1 MRGGLRGKEGSG
13 DGDDVGA
20 DGSINLGRVG
30 RAVVG
35 IGVSGGDHAGGG
47 DLGRGCPAAAFIG
60 RSAGAG
66 GCGSG
71 RDLPGERLDEL
82 KRKMTGMRRDRD
94 QGIASTSKHGGQIAA
109 IAKGKEVITY
119 GSGGGGEGGSEEG
132 GLDEDV
138 GDVFGKEEEDDEEDD
153 QSLDA
158 SEIIEGLIRS
168 VFGRRERSKISM
180 GDEED
185 MI

>member
-1 MRGGLRGKEGSG
+1 
-13 DGDDVGA
+13 
-20 DGSINLGRVG
+20 
-30 RAVVG
+30 
-35 IGVSGGDHAGGG
+35 
-47 DLGRGCPAAAFIG
+47 
-60 RSAGAG
+60 
-66 GCGSG
+66 
-71 RDLPGERLDEL
+71 
-82 KRKMTGMRRDRD
+82 MRRDRD
-94 QGIASTSKHGGQIAA
+94 QGTASTSKHGGQIAA

-119 GSGGGGEGGSEEG
+119 GSGGGGEGGSEQG